1 MTATVDRSPL
11 LRREWQAG
19 ALVELSAVPRRMV
32 VVWAALFLNV
42 MTFYAVP
49 IVVPVPPALG
59 QLVTQG
65 ALPLA
70 LGLALMVNPRVVL
83 RPSLLLLLMTLM
95 ALAGFLSSLHND
107 FMLSSLFRACRLLG
121 FITVLWLLT
130 PWWGRRDMLLL
141 RCHRLCLWAITGS
154 VILGA
159 IAAPGLAFAF
169 EGRLSGV
176 IWPIPATQVAHY
188 GAILFGIDGHPLDV
202 PGHLRAARRHRLERH
217 GLRGPRRAHAHRTPG
232 HCGRSRR
239 SPEPASSSV
248 TRGCAA
254 HRPSDALAV
263 VLMATVFASEIT
275 TWVLRGQTP
284 DEAGQLTGRT
294 KVWAAVFSTPRP
306 RAEELFGSGLS
317 DQSFNGLPIDSNW
330 VASFWDQG
338 WFGVVVQAAMILLLL
353 LMAIA
358 HEPGPQRA
366 MALFL
371 IVYCVVA
378 SFTETGLGDAVAVP
392 ARPGRGRALLSS
404 PARGSRR

>member
-1 MTATVDRSPL
+1 MTVTVDRSPL

-159 IAAPGLAFAF
+159 LAAPGLAFAF

-176 IWPIPATQVAHY
+176 IWPIPATQVGHY
-188 GAILFGIDGHPLDV
+188 GAILFGSTAILWMCRVISG
-202 PGHLRAARRHRLERH
+202 RHAVIAL
-217 GLRGPRRAHAHRTPG
+217 
-232 HCGRSRR
+232 
-239 SPEPASSSV
+239 SV
-248 TRGCAA
+248 TAFVVLGA
-254 HRPSDALAV
+254 HTRTALLATVVGLVIAGASLFLGHARVRRTSALGALAV

-366 MALFL
+366 TALFL

-378 SFTETGLGDAVAVP
+378 SFTETGLGTPSPYLLDLAVA
-392 ARPGRGRALLSS
+392 GALLSS
-404 PARGSRR
+404 PARGSRS